1 MVFSRSIPRQIRN
14 QIPRDDVYCQMCG
27 IAVGDIDEYTHRP
40 AVFLGERIQNNGMSF
55 HSRFPDIRILC
66 STCNQGAKNI
76 TTEKPSGVWLLSQ
89 IRRAGVK
96 EQLAVFDW
104 LRKKFESGS

>member
-1 MVFSRSIPRQIRN
+1 MTTF
-14 QIPRDDVYCQMCG
+14 
-27 IAVGDIDEYTHRP
+27 IARCVASQSAISTNTLTGP
-40 AVFLGERIQNNGMSF
+40 QSLLGERIQNNGMSF